1 MFTLKTAWKFI
12 RFDKAKSI
20 GVVVGI
26 MISTFLIGQQ
36 LGIFIFLT
44 NAMQALATNVKAD
57 IWVVDSKTKDVNQLG
72 KLDVRTLRAVQGI
85 PGVKQA
91 FPILI
96 TGAAANFKNGE
107 SGGITLIGVDIEKL
121 NSVLDSSKI
130 IAGKPTDLQAD
141 GAISGEY
148 YERKNLG
155 DNIDLGTELEIN
167 GKRAYFKMQTKGF
180 RGFGASFCVTTI
192 DKARYFSN
200 QSSSTISAVLIK
212 LDPDQNADSISAII
226 NKTIFGIK
234 AWPSEKLASST
245 LKKIL
250 GSSGIALST
259 GTLIIFALIA
269 GFFIVGLTMYTS
281 ALDRLKDYGTLKAI
295 GASNKFISRLI
306 LTQASIFAIVGFV
319 VAYLLLLGFQKG
331 VAYSGLIFSFSP
343 LLLLAIFTVIALI
356 SIGGASFSLRRIKGI
371 EPASVFR

>member
-36 LGIFIFLT
+36 LGVFIFLT
-44 NAMQALATNVKAD
+44 GAMQALATTVKAD

-72 KLDVRTLRAVQGI
+72 KLDIRVLHAVQSLPGI
-85 PGVKQA
+85 QDA
-91 FPILI
+91 FPVFIS
-96 TGAAANFKNGE
+96 GASANYQSGE
-107 SGGITLIGVDIEKL
+107 SGGITLIGVDIDKL
-121 NSVLDSSKI
+121 NSVLDPSKI
-130 IAGKPTDLQAD
+130 MAGKPSDLQAD

-148 YERKNLG
+148 FELKNLG
-155 DNIDLGTELEIN
+155 GNIDIGTPLEIN
-167 GKRAYFKMQTKGF
+167 GKRAVFEMQTKGF

-192 DKARYFSN
+192 EKARYYSN
-200 QSSSTISAVLIK
+200 QSTNSISAVLVK
-212 LDPDQNADSISAII
+212 LKPGNNADSISALI
-226 NKTIFGIK
+226 NNTVFGVK
-234 AWPSEKLASST
+234 AWPSEKLAKST

-259 GTLIIFALIA
+259 GTLIAFALIA
-269 GFFIVGLTMYTS
+269 GFFIIGLTMYTS

-306 LTQASIFAIVGFV
+306 LTQAVIFAIVGFTI
-319 VAYLLLLGFQKG
+319 AYFLLLGFQKG
-331 VAYSGLIFSFSP
+331 VAYSGLLFSFSP
-343 LLLLAIFTVIALI
+343 LLLLAIFAVIGLI
-356 SIGGASFSLRRIKGI
+356 SIGGSSFAIRRIKGI

>member
-44 NAMQALATNVKAD
+44 NAMQALATNVQAD

-72 KLDVRTLRAVQGI
+72 KLDVRTLRAVQGLSGI
-85 PGVKQA
+85 KEA

-96 TGAAANFKNGE
+96 TGASANYQNGE
-107 SGGITLIGVDIEKL
+107 SGAITLIGIDIDKL
-121 NSVLDSSKI
+121 NAVLDPSKI
-130 IAGKPTDLQAD
+130 IAGKPSDLQAD

-155 DNIDLGTELEIN
+155 GNIDIGTELEIN
-167 GKRAYFKMQTKGF
+167 GKRAFFKMQTKGF

-192 DKARYFSN
+192 DKARYYSN
-200 QSSSTISAVLIK
+200 QSSNSISAVLIK
-212 LDPDQNADSISAII
+212 LQPNQNSDSISAFID
-226 NKTIFGIK
+226 KTIFGVR
-234 AWPSEKLASST
+234 AWPSKKLANST

-269 GFFIVGLTMYTS
+269 GFFIIGLTMYTS

-295 GASNKFISRLI
+295 GASNKFISKLI
-306 LTQASIFAIVGFV
+306 LTQAAIFAIVGFV
-319 VAYLLLLGFQKG
+319 IAYFLLLGFQKG
-331 VAYSGLIFSFSP
+331 VAYSGLIFSFPP
-343 LLLLAIFTVIALI
+343 LLLLAIFAVIGFI
-356 SIGGASFSLRRIKGI
+356 STGGASFALRRIRGI

>member
-12 RFDKAKSI
+12 RFDKAKSV

-44 NAMQALATNVKAD
+44 GLMQALATNVKAD
-57 IWVVDSKTKDVNQLG
+57 IWVVDSKTENVNQLG
-72 KLDVRTLRAVQGI
+72 KLDVRTLRAAQGI
-85 PGVKQA
+85 YGVKQA

-96 TGAAANFKNGE
+96 TGAAANYENGE
-107 SGGITLIGVDIEKL
+107 SGGITLIGVDIDKL
-121 NSVLDSSKI
+121 DAVLDASKI
-130 IAGKPTDLQAD
+130 IAGKPSDLQAD

-155 DNIDLGTELEIN
+155 QNIDLGTGLEIN
-167 GKRAYFKMQTKGF
+167 GKRAFFKMQTKGF

-192 DKARYFSN
+192 DKARYYSN
-200 QSSSTISAVLIK
+200 QSSTSISAVLIK
-212 LDPDQNADSISAII
+212 LQPNQDADSVAAII
-226 NKTIFGIK
+226 NKTIFGVR
-234 AWPSEKLASST
+234 AWPSKKLANST

-259 GTLIIFALIA
+259 GTLIVFALIA
-269 GFFIVGLTMYTS
+269 GFFIIGLTMYTS

-295 GASNKFISRLI
+295 GASNKFISQLI
-306 LTQASIFAIVGFV
+306 LMQASIFAIVGFV
-319 VAYLLLLGFQKG
+319 IAYLLLLGFQKG

-343 LLLLAIFTVIALI
+343 LLLLGVFVVIGLI
-356 SIGGASFSLRRIKGI
+356 SIGGASFSLRRIRGI